1 VRDTPAVRH
10 QIGLSLVFIFMG
22 LLLGIVGNLFVS
34 FFINMINT
42 SYSRAWVISTMG
54 GGIVLVIFSVWW
66 LRYAINLLRTP
77 ENNRETTEERMIR
90 EIQEIRENLNGLS
103 QTVNG
108 TNQSNQLLNKQMT
121 ELLEFQK
128 TLSNRLENLEKKL
141 KKNVV

>member
-1 VRDTPAVRH
+1 MRDTPAVRH